1 VARSDWRLRRQRP
14 NLPPGHATL
23 IAVIFCGNQLLENVF
38 LDFVGG
44 LVNTYGRKQLTGVG
58 QVDAYKVRA
67 GQCVQL
73 ARSATDSKA
82 KLTLLEMARAWL
94 LLAEQARKNSKTTLV
109 YETPTPYPVADS

>member
-1 VARSDWRLRRQRP
+1 LEFDFPAVP
-14 NLPPGHATL
+14 ICPPRHATV
-23 IAVIFCGNQLLENVF
+23 IAVIFCRNQPLENVF

-44 LVNTYGRKQLTGVG
+44 LVYIYRVMRMTGVG
-58 QVDAYKVRA
+58 QVAAYKLRA

-73 ARSATDSKA
+73 ARSATDLKA

-94 LLAEQARKNSKTTLV
+94 LLAELALKNSETTLV